1 MRAAAAGPTTMAA
14 RVSWSSVSGGRL
26 QEALGSPT
34 CGRRWRLSDRG
45 QG

>member
-14 RVSWSSVSGGRL
+14 RASWSTVSGGRL
-26 QEALGSPT
+26 QKALGSRT

-45 QG
+45 EG